1 MKKIERAQQFVN
13 DHMKLFRCPVCHAS
27 LDNIIG
33 TSVVCHNHHVID
45 FNKHGYLHLLN
56 NNGGTE
62 YDRQMFVDR
71 RQLLSAGLF
80 KPIIQ
85 KIAANLPERPLR
97 ILDVGTGEGTPLMQ
111 LAEQR
116 YRQDDTMVGFDI
128 AKAGIQLATQ
138 LPFAGFFCIADLRN
152 LPFANNS
159 FDIVMELFSPSD
171 YQEFERVI
179 VPGGELIKIIPNS
192 NYLIELRH
200 LLYGQA
206 DRHYHYDN
214 QRVLDLFCQHYPLAT
229 VTPVK
234 YQFAIPAG
242 LQRALIGMTPLH
254 WGKGAAQLSDE
265 DLQHINSVT
274 VDISILRAKIS

>member
-27 LDNIIG
+27 LEKIVG
-33 TSVVCHNHHVID
+33 TSVICHNHHVID

-85 KIAANLPERPLR
+85 KIAADFPKKALR

-116 YRQDDTMVGFDI
+116 CQQEDTMVGFDI

-138 LPFAGFFCIADLRN
+138 LPFGGFFCIADLRN
-152 LPFANNS
+152 LPFANDS

-179 VPGGELIKIIPNS
+179 APNGELIKIIPNA

-200 LLYGQA
+200 LLYGQD

-214 QRVLDLFCQHYPLAT
+214 QRVLDLFRQHYPMAT

-234 YQFAIPAG
+234 YRFAVPNG
-242 LQRALIGMTPLH
+242 MQRALIGMTPLH
-254 WGKGAAQLSDE
+254 WGKGVAKLSED
-265 DLQHINSVT
+265 DLQQITAVT